1 MLRCELVW
9 DSIGRRVFWQRA
21 MERSV
26 EGGNHRNCDPQKRS
40 CGANAAHAR
49 RVVQRGDLTQGIESV
64 NDVFI
69 NQNGGR
75 ESLSSVNH
83 TMPHGVKR
91 SQLRMGAQPFDS
103 PANRLFVV
111 TNRCGFLLFGNAG
124 SFKPKRS
131 GIAYAIDDAVSQSFD
146 VAGQTG

>member
-1 MLRCELVW
+1 M
-9 DSIGRRVFWQRA
+9 
-21 MERSV
+21 
-26 EGGNHRNCDPQKRS
+26 
-40 CGANAAHAR
+40 
-49 RVVQRGDLTQGIESV
+49 QRGDLTQGIEGV
-64 NDVFI
+64 NNVFI

-75 ESLSSVNH
+75 ESLASVNH
-83 TMPHGVKR
+83 SMPHGIKR

-131 GIAYAIDDAVSQSFD
+131 GIAYAIGGAACLAVVKDGVVVHEAPAPQLRRP
-146 VAGQTG
+146 